1 MEQRVIL
8 RGLLMGALGGVLSFI
23 YARIFAEPVIQRAI
37 DYESGRD
44 DAMAD
49 LARAAGLT
57 PVGDGPDI
65 FSRTIQANIGIGFG
79 MLLFGVA
86 MGGIFAVVYCVT
98 VGRIGDVSARAAA
111 LLVGGG
117 LFFALYVVPFVKYPP
132 NPPSIGHPETI
143 KDRSG
148 LYVLM
153 VALSVVFLFGA
164 VVLGRRLAT
173 RFNAWTSTLLAAGA
187 FIVAMGIVMG
197 LLPSLGQLSS
207 NVHEYGRFAT
217 ETPQPLTDKS
227 GAIVYP
233 GFPADDLYAFRFHSF
248 VAQLILWTTISV
260 GFASLADRLF
270 GPADASGSIG
280 AHGAGE

>member
-23 YARIFAEPVIQRAI
+23 YARTFAEPVIQRAI

-57 PVGDGPDI
+57 PAGDGPDI

-132 NPPSIGHPETI
+132 NPPSIVTRRPSRTGRVCMSSWSPC
-143 KDRSG
+143 RSSSCSAQSCWG
-148 LYVLM
+148 D
-153 VALSVVFLFGA
+153 AWRRGSTP
-164 VVLGRRLAT
+164 GRRCCS
-173 RFNAWTSTLLAAGA
+173 R
-187 FIVAMGIVMG
+187 
-197 LLPSLGQLSS
+197 PERSS
-207 NVHEYGRFAT
+207 
-217 ETPQPLTDKS
+217 S
-227 GAIVYP
+227 
-233 GFPADDLYAFRFHSF
+233 
-248 VAQLILWTTISV
+248 
-260 GFASLADRLF
+260 
-270 GPADASGSIG
+270 
-280 AHGAGE
+280 